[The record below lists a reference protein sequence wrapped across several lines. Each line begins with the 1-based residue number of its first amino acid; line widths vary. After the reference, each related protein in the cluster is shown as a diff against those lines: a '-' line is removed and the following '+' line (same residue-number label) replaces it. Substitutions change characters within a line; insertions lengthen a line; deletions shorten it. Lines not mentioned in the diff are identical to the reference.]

1 MAWCVCLPVFGA
13 NCPSLSVYRVV
24 SVSLTVEGIDC
35 LCGQPTSTKGPVKG
49 QTVIA
54 LDISQGGPGSFMCA
68 CCNVCV
74 LGRRCGFTLFQVHVR
89 RWLAG
94 SDVPRGEC
102 ILIFRFLSRNFVSMF
117 YLTIAELIDVITQCP
132 KFSEPGHDSDCSAEY
147 LLHACW
153 ALV

>member
-54 LDISQGGPGSFMCA
+54 SDIIITRWSRLF
-68 CCNVCV
+68 CV
-74 LGRRCGFTLFQVHVR
+74 HLLQRL
-89 RWLAG
+89 
-94 SDVPRGEC
+94 C
-102 ILIFRFLSRNFVSMF
+102 IG
-117 YLTIAELIDVITQCP
+117 A
-132 KFSEPGHDSDCSAEY
+132 
-147 LLHACW
+147 
-153 ALV
+153 